1 MESTW
6 VAAAL
11 NFKNFNNSFKSLNL
25 ELKVNFFFSDFSVV
39 TRLTR
44 MERDVVFFLLW
55 ISGCFFFL
63 EVRKQWIVDLCLVKH
78 NRSVSRIR
86 CSFVTKFEN
95 KLNFSSNAVHRLLRS
110 ILIYYTYLLWV
121 FISGI
126 CLKHD
131 YIKFNYIGTLIQL

>member
-25 ELKVNFFFSDFSVV
+25 ELKVNFSFFFRLFSSNKNGERCCFFFFSGF
-39 TRLTR
+39 R
-44 MERDVVFFLLW
+44 
-55 ISGCFFFL
+55 GCFFFF
-63 EVRKQWIVDLCLVKH
+63 EVQKQWIVDLCLVKH
-78 NRSVSRIR
+78 NRSVSR

-95 KLNFSSNAVHRLLRS
+95 KLNFSSNAFHRLLRS

-121 FISGI
+121 FVSGI

-131 YIKFNYIGTLIQL
+131 YIKFNYVGTLIQL

>member
-25 ELKVNFFFSDFSVV
+25 ELKVNFSFFSDFSVV
-39 TRLTR
+39 TR

-55 ISGCFFFL
+55 IPGLFFFFF

-78 NRSVSRIR
+78 NRSVSR

-110 ILIYYTYLLWV
+110 ILIYYTYLVWV
-121 FISGI
+121 FVSGI

-131 YIKFNYIGTLIQL
+131 YIKFNYVGTLIQL